1 MIRFEPMKPT
11 PSYSLSCRD
20 NVIVKMA
27 DTMRV
32 LAFSGD
38 NVSPE
43 TLAHHGFSGDVV
55 DRFGARAVALARRLS
70 VRQVASHV

>member
-27 DTMRV
+27 DTMREM
-32 LAFSGD
+32 AFAGE
-38 NVSPE
+38 NVSPD
-43 TLAHHGFSGDVV
+43 TLTHHGFPRDIVEKFGD
-55 DRFGARAVALARRLS
+55 RAIALARRLS
-70 VRQVASHV
+70 VRQVANHA